1 MEQQIHSMPC
11 VKSSTEHQLSRA
23 LLTLQWNMHQMV
35 LLLWYIVQ
43 KLATGQ
49 QKISSRSTFRIPAS
63 HYTNRVYFLFS
74 LCRVFT
80 LIPNI
85 IFTWRGI
92 KVLIRIRKSQVKRA
106 LRRWSDPVFF
116 FEKGSLYEII
126 QHAVQSH
133 LETFSDGHSTMSLR
147 KVVPV
152 NRGSYLKKNF
162 LLILKWTSFK
172 HISLCSPSK

>member
-11 VKSSTEHQLSRA
+11 VKPSTEHQLSRA

-63 HYTNRVYFLFS
+63 HYMNRVYFLFS

-116 FEKGSLYEII
+116 FWKRESIRDYPACCPVTLGNLQWWTLY
-126 QHAVQSH
+126 H
-133 LETFSDGHSTMSLR
+133 
-147 KVVPV
+147 VPEE
-152 NRGSYLKKNF
+152 G
-162 LLILKWTSFK
+162 
-172 HISLCSPSK
+172 CSSE